1 MRDNPLVLRLPEEC
15 FGFDTSFDVS
25 AGDWSDVLLLLA
37 AAPPLL
43 DTVEAEE
50 PESTDEDEVKV

>member
-1 MRDNPLVLRLPEEC
+1 VRDNPLVLRLPEEC